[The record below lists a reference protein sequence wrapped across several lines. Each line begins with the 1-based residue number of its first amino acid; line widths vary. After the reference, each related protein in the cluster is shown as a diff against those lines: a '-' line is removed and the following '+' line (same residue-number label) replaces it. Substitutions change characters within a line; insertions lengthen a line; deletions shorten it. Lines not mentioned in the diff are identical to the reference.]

1 MAYKRVVAALIDLVC
16 SIILFAIVESIFL
29 FLYSKFDISFDF
41 SNIKYFNL
49 IYFSMMSISVIIL
62 CVYFFSC
69 DYFFSG
75 NSFGKYIMR
84 LVAKN
89 DDGTNINL
97 YKAVLRT
104 ILKLVSIPLYLSFIT
119 VFIDKQNRS
128 IYDMILH
135 TRIFIKVP

>member
-1 MAYKRVVAALIDLVC
+1 MRYGGEFVNCFKSQKGGYNMAYKRVVAALIDLVC

-69 DYFFSG
+69 DYFSVEIVLG
-75 NSFGKYIMR
+75 N
-84 LVAKN
+84 
-89 DDGTNINL
+89 
-97 YKAVLRT
+97 
-104 ILKLVSIPLYLSFIT
+104 IL
-119 VFIDKQNRS
+119 
-128 IYDMILH
+128 
-135 TRIFIKVP
+135 

>member
-1 MAYKRVVAALIDLVC
+1 
-16 SIILFAIVESIFL
+16 
-29 FLYSKFDISFDF
+29 
-41 SNIKYFNL
+41 
-49 IYFSMMSISVIIL
+49 
-62 CVYFFSC
+62 
-69 DYFFSG
+69 
-75 NSFGKYIMR
+75 MR